1 MVLYGVRLL
10 INIFDLCIYRRFLE
24 VFIGTRKTS
33 TEISIVLLVV
43 CETAGSAVNQLGIN
57 WLNFLTLAAILSI
70 YICQYK
76 SVLSAKIL
84 AVLLYMGITVV
95 TEPAGYLCSKTFMA
109 KLIEDEVVIYYFT
122 AFVMVVLHAVIV
134 EIFCRMKSEKSIR
147 PSVMPKD
154 VLYMLAVVPSASL
167 VSCFLLIEVA
177 KELISS
183 QMIILCMCIIF
194 TIITMNYIIFLMIEK
209 YTAVEEHRHEEEM
222 LQTEFEYRNEYY
234 RDMEQYQEQIHDIR
248 HDMKNRLAGL
258 LDAAEHGESV
268 LLQEKLQE
276 ILGDI
281 RLAEDIIYSA
291 NPVLNSI
298 LKVKGAK
305 AKEKGIRFAVHAL
318 IPQKISIEIGDM
330 GILFGNLLDNAIE
343 ACCKAEQDRRFI
355 TAEVK
360 YQEGKLLVK
369 IVNSKQTEEN
379 PDMET
384 TKTNKWKHG
393 RGLRSVRRVAEK
405 YGGNLILHDNGEE
418 FETNLLLMDVEK
430 LA

>member
-76 SVLSAKIL
+76 SVLSVKIL
-84 AVLLYMGITVV
+84 AVLLYMGIIVV

-154 VLYMLAVVPSASL
+154 VLYMLAVIPSASL

-281 RLAEDIIYSA
+281 QLAEDIIYSA

-305 AKEKGIRFAVHAL
+305 AKEKGIRFEVHAL
-318 IPQKISIEIGDM
+318 IPQRISIEIGDM